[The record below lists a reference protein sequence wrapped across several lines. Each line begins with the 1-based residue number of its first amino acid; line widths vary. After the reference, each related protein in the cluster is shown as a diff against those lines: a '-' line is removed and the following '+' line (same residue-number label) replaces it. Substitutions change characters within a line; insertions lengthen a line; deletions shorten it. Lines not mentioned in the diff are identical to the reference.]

1 MYNEGWLK
9 RNETLHVCKLH
20 SHAVHYRNCFII
32 CHCYYIAAGTTVLFA
47 EKIRKVC
54 TDLILNCERFDGQV
68 SRHRT
73 TAREPVEMLMS
84 STSGSRDQLY
94 SSVMSILGPLFCWD
108 HHMIFVRYLGLCRW
122 LLYLQVCLLVCYIR
136 IYWIFI
142 FVFATFVYQSS
153 DSPVLAGQIICTAVP
168 LQRHPVNSVQGNNR
182 SLFGQL
188 HGTCKCTKCR
198 ILMLTACGTY
208 SYRSALG
215 C

>member
-1 MYNEGWLK
+1 MAKCQGTVRLPVNQSKCWCPALLGV
-9 RNETLHVCKLH
+9 ETSFILRSCQSWDLRSVETTIWSLLDTLVFVADCYI
-20 SHAVHYRNCFII
+20 YRF
-32 CHCYYIAAGTTVLFA
+32 
-47 EKIRKVC
+47 
-54 TDLILNCERFDGQV
+54 
-68 SRHRT
+68 
-73 TAREPVEMLMS
+73 
-84 STSGSRDQLY
+84 
-94 SSVMSILGPLFCWD
+94 
-108 HHMIFVRYLGLCRW
+108 
-122 LLYLQVCLLVCYIR
+122 CLLVCYIR